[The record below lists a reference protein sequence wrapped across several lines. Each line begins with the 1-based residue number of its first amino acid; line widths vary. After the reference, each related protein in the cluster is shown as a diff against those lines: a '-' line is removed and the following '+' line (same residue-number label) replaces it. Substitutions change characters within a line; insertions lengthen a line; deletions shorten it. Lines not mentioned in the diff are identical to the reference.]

1 MISKNL
7 EVNVGNIIWIVGVI
21 FTMGVAYSQ
30 IGQLEEDIKVLEQRL
45 EKKIK
50 IINENDDKINDL
62 EKELAG
68 MNCNQLHIMYCK

>member
-50 IINENDDKINDL
+50 IINENDDRINEL

-68 MNCNQLHIMYCK
+68 MKGCE

>member
-7 EVNVGNIIWIVGVI
+7 EVSIGNIIWIIGVI

-30 IGQLEEDIKVLEQRL
+30 IGQLEEDINVLEQRL

-50 IINENDDKINDL
+50 IINENDDRINEL
-62 EKELAG
+62 EKEIAA
-68 MNCNQLHIMYCK
+68 MKSCQ

>member
-7 EVNVGNIIWIVGVI
+7 EISVGNIIWIIGII
-21 FTMGVAYSQ
+21 FTMGIAYSQ
-30 IGQLEEDIKVLEQRL
+30 IGQLEEDIQVLEQRL

-50 IINENDDKINDL
+50 IINENDDRINEL

-68 MNCNQLHIMYCK
+68 MKGCE

>member
-7 EVNVGNIIWIVGVI
+7 EVSIGNIIWIVGVI

-30 IGQLEEDIKVLEQRL
+30 IGQLEEDINVLEQRL

-50 IINENDDKINDL
+50 IINENDDRINEL
-62 EKELAG
+62 EK
-68 MNCNQLHIMYCK
+68 

>member
-50 IINENDDKINDL
+50 IINENDDKINEL

-68 MNCNQLHIMYCK
+68 MNCN

>member
-7 EVNVGNIIWIVGVI
+7 EVSIGNIIWIVGVI

-30 IGQLEEDIKVLEQRL
+30 IGQLEEDINVLEQRL

-50 IINENDDKINDL
+50 IINENDDRINEL
-62 EKELAG
+62 EKELAAMKG
-68 MNCNQLHIMYCK
+68 CDNN

>member
-7 EVNVGNIIWIVGVI
+7 EISIGNIIWIIGVI

-50 IINENDDKINDL
+50 IINENEDRIIDI
-62 EKELAG
+62 EKELEKIK
-68 MNCNQLHIMYCK
+68 HCK

>member
-30 IGQLEEDIKVLEQRL
+30 IGQLEEDINVLEQRL

-50 IINENDDKINDL
+50 IINENDDKINEL
-62 EKELAG
+62 EKELAAIKCCD
-68 MNCNQLHIMYCK
+68 NN

>member
-1 MISKNL
+1 VISKNL

-50 IINENDDKINDL
+50 IINENDDKINEL
-62 EKELAG
+62 EKEIAA
-68 MNCNQLHIMYCK
+68 MKSCQ

>member
-1 MISKNL
+1 MIGKNL

-50 IINENDDKINDL
+50 IINENDDRINEL

-68 MNCNQLHIMYCK
+68 MKACE

>member
-30 IGQLEEDIKVLEQRL
+30 IGQLEEDIKVLEHRL

-50 IINENDDKINDL
+50 IINENDDKINEL

-68 MNCNQLHIMYCK
+68 MNCN

>member
-50 IINENDDKINDL
+50 IYIKHIN
-62 EKELAG
+62 
-68 MNCNQLHIMYCK
+68 CP

>member
-30 IGQLEEDIKVLEQRL
+30 IGQLEEDINVLEQRL

-50 IINENDDKINDL
+50 IINENDDKINEL
-62 EKELAG
+62 EKELAA
-68 MNCNQLHIMYCK
+68 MKACKNN

>member
-30 IGQLEEDIKVLEQRL
+30 IGQLEEDINVLEQRL

-50 IINENDDKINDL
+50 IINENDDRINEL
-62 EKELAG
+62 EKELAAMKG
-68 MNCNQLHIMYCK
+68 CDNN

>member
-30 IGQLEEDIKVLEQRL
+30 IGQLEEDINVLEQRL

-50 IINENDDKINDL
+50 IINENDDRINEL
-62 EKELAG
+62 EKEIAA
-68 MNCNQLHIMYCK
+68 MKSCN

>member
-30 IGQLEEDIKVLEQRL
+30 IGQLDEDINVLEQRL

-50 IINENDDKINDL
+50 IINENDDKINEL
-62 EKELAG
+62 EKELAAMKG
-68 MNCNQLHIMYCK
+68 CD

>member
-30 IGQLEEDIKVLEQRL
+30 IGQLEEDINVLEQRL

-50 IINENDDKINDL
+50 IINENDDKINEL
-62 EKELAG
+62 EKELAA
-68 MNCNQLHIMYCK
+68 MKACENN

>member
-7 EVNVGNIIWIVGVI
+7 EVSIGNIIWIIGVI

-30 IGQLEEDIKVLEQRL
+30 IGQLEEDINVLEQRL

-50 IINENDDKINDL
+50 IINENDDRINEL
-62 EKELAG
+62 EKELAAMKG
-68 MNCNQLHIMYCK
+68 CDEY

>member
-30 IGQLEEDIKVLEQRL
+30 IGQLEVDIKVLEQRL

-50 IINENDDKINDL
+50 IINENDDKINEL

-68 MNCNQLHIMYCK
+68 MNCN

>member
-30 IGQLEEDIKVLEQRL
+30 IGQLEEAIKVLEQRV

-50 IINENDDKINDL
+50 IINENDDKINEL

-68 MNCNQLHIMYCK
+68 MNCN

>member
-1 MISKNL
+1 VISKNL

-50 IINENDDKINDL
+50 IINENDDKIN
-62 EKELAG
+62 
-68 MNCNQLHIMYCK
+68 

>member
-7 EVNVGNIIWIVGVI
+7 EVSIGNIIWIVGVI

-50 IINENDDKINDL
+50 IINENDDRINEL
-62 EKELAG
+62 EKELAAMKG
-68 MNCNQLHIMYCK
+68 CNND

>member
-50 IINENDDKINDL
+50 IINENEDRIIDL
-62 EKELAG
+62 EKEIVSIK
-68 MNCNQLHIMYCK
+68 NCK